1 MFVSNSKII
10 QISFESIL
18 GGEAGV
24 HEEAFFTVPF
34 FEATVVEQLQVILD
48 NEGNNIVL
56 QTLLKEDQAAYT
68 AVPVLEGMDAFKC
81 HMEGYDVFKSLRGQ
95 RVIVCLQFAH
105 LTGNFLG
112 RYTLR

>member
-1 MFVSNSKII
+1 MPLFFVENILIVNSEII
-10 QISFESIL
+10 QVGFKAIL

-24 HEEAFFTVPF
+24 HEETFFAIPF

-68 AVPVLEGMDAFKC
+68 TVSVLEGMDAFES
-81 HMEGYDVFKSLRGQ
+81 HMEGHDVLKGLCGQ
-95 RVIVCLQFAH
+95 CIIV
-105 LTGNFLG
+105 
-112 RYTLR
+112 